1 MKRDNERQVWPGDE
15 WRLQNRFYGDWP
27 RHYRL
32 IENSGLTEEE
42 FITRHAEQAY
52 SHLEK
57 SISPELP
64 VPEKPESASTMR
76 LCVMLAVEYGFYPA
90 IVRDSKL
97 TFEDVLWL
105 RGLDSGD
112 FAAKYE
118 SEAKQYLRNHSVPH
132 GREDRQLTVRT
143 AVEHGYAPI
152 RQQFFQ
158 YTRMSPYFRELS
170 RSTMPQAEFDRLNL
184 QGAYPFLTDRGLVRG
199 KLPDN
204 ERLSFICVK
213 FAVEQGYEPK
223 AEPRGYSIEEL
234 AWVSGMSLGRL
245 TDLHAGRAAQ
255 YLGQTKPGTLLPN
268 NGRAII
274 EMAVSSGFVPVETG
288 IRLVYKPKALQG

>member
-1 MKRDNERQVWPGDE
+1 MKPDNERQAWPGDE

-27 RHYRL
+27 RYYRL

-42 FITRHAEQAY
+42 FVTKHAEQAY

-76 LCVMLAVEYGFYPA
+76 LCVMLAVEHGFYPA

-97 TFEDVLWL
+97 TFEDVLWI

-132 GREDRQLTVRT
+132 GGEDRQLTVRT

-158 YTRMSPYFRELS
+158 YPRMSPYFRELS

-184 QGAYPFLTDRGLVRG
+184 QGAYPFLTNRGLVRG

-213 FAVEQGYEPK
+213 FAVEQGYEPRST
-223 AEPRGYSIEEL
+223 EHGYSLKEL
-234 AWVSGMSLGRL
+234 AWVSGMSEE
-245 TDLHAGRAAQ
+245 TFTNAYYDQAAQ
-255 YLGQTKPGTLLPN
+255 YLRQA
-268 NGRAII
+268 GRGERSTAGRTILEAAIG
-274 EMAVSSGFVPVETG
+274 SGFVPIQAG
-288 IRLVYKPKALQG
+288 IRLVYKPKAMQE